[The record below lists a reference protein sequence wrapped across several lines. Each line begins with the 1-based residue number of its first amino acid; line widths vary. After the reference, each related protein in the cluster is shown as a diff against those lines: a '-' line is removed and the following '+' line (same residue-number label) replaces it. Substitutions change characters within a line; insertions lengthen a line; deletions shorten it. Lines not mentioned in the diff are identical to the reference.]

1 MSIISPRPSGWYHLD
16 EEGPVEDREPTADEL
31 AAIEAEWPLI
41 EAELA
46 ALDEQI
52 RALNVAGHG
61 SELDRR
67 RARRAEHRVLAARRG
82 RVARAGDDVAGVA

>member
-1 MSIISPRPSGWYHLD
+1 MSIISRRPSGWYHP
-16 EEGPVEDREPTADEL
+16 ERQRPAEDREPTTAEL
-31 AAIEAEWPLI
+31 DAIEAEWPLI

-67 RARRAEHRVLAARRG
+67 RTRRAERRVLAARRG
-82 RVARAGDDVAGVA
+82 LASSAADDVAGVA

>member
-1 MSIISPRPSGWYHLD
+1 MSIISRRPSGWYHVD
-16 EEGPVEDREPTADEL
+16 EAGPVEDREPTADEL
-31 AAIEAEWPLI
+31 AAIEAEWPVI

-52 RALNVAGHG
+52 RALTVAGHG

-67 RARRAEHRVLAARRG
+67 RARRVERRVLAAQRG
-82 RVARAGDDVAGVA
+82 LAAHDGDDVAGVA